1 MAALFFC
8 FFIQVMNSTFC
19 VLVLLFLFSLPEKK
33 QTNLKQHTLKE
44 DASETK

>member
-19 VLVLLFLFSLPEKK
+19 VLVLLFCFPFPRKK
-33 QTNLKQHTLKE
+33 KPNLKQHTLKE